1 MMELLWLSV
10 FLSGQISGIF
20 GVPALSQSPE
30 TLLVQTDKQAR
41 LICDIKLPSINYGIY
56 WFRLIGSPHS
66 DSLSYEFLLQSE
78 ARGSCTY
85 GKGVNSTHVTASRE
99 SSKSTLLL
107 QRAKPSDSGIYICT
121 IITSPSLQ
129 SGSGTRVKVVD
140 ALPTTPTPTKK
151 TTTKRKMCPK
161 KFPGATQQDGPFCS
175 VLLLSL
181 LVGCILILLISLI
194 VILRMNYLWHLAR
207 HHFVKQL
214 QR

>member
-1 MMELLWLSV
+1 SVLSPV
-10 FLSGQISGIF
+10 PFSPGIF